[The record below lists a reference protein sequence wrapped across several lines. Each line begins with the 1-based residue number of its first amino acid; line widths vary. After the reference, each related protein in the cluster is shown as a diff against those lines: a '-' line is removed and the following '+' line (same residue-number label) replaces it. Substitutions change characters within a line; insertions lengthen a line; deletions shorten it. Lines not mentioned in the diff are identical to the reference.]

1 MEMQPIERGQLWVM
15 RIHVAIFAAVVL
27 IAAGVGDSMLASEAD
42 WPRGVVIAPIAL
54 LLIWPVFF
62 APARAWRAC
71 GYRVDARELTLR
83 RGVWTEVTTTV
94 PFGRVQ
100 HLDVAQGPIERAFGV
115 CRLALHTAGTANSLV
130 TLPGLTRATAE
141 ALRDEI
147 RAHIRAHSA

>member
-1 MEMQPIERGQLWVM
+1 MTPLEPGQLAVM
-15 RIHVAIFAAVVL
+15 RAHALIGAAIALTLAVGGGL
-27 IAAGVGDSMLASEAD
+27 ILRETLGIPAWLLPSGM
-42 WPRGVVIAPIAL
+42 AL
-54 LLIWPVFF
+54 LLAYPALF
-62 APARAWRAC
+62 APARQWRAW
-71 GYRVDARELTLR
+71 GYDPRGEELAIK
-83 RGVWTEVTTTV
+83 RGVVTQVQTVV

-115 CRLALHTAGTANSLV
+115 CRLALHTAGTAHSLV